1 MYYTSLL
8 VVLLQLSTASW
19 ARSVVRTPGK
29 RQSFDFINITQ
40 YNSTPSPVEV
50 SIALNAGGRNQTAP
64 LLYGWMHEDISHSG
78 DGGIYG
84 EALVNRAFQGSGA
97 IIGPVPGIPGSS
109 VQYSENPILPWGPVI
124 TGWQGI
130 GGVNLSLT
138 LLHPLSDA
146 LPVALQMDI
155 PWGVTGQVGILNEGW
170 WGIDVRPGTYNASFY
185 ILSNKP
191 RNNGTLSHIDVSLR
205 SNLTDDVWCTSTI
218 PFSEGQNVSSFEWTQ
233 YQVQLENS
241 VKAPNSNNTFAI
253 TFDASEV
260 AGNTYYFSL
269 VSLFPETFNNRPNGI
284 RKDLGQAIVDL
295 GTKILRFPG
304 GNNIEGYSIDQRWKW
319 NETIGPLKDRKGR
332 VGDWGYTNT
341 NGLGLMEYLQFCEDG
356 GIEPVLAVYAGFSLD
371 IWGQDGV
378 SFPEDRMGDVL
389 ADILNELE
397 YVTGDASTTTYGAL
411 RSSHGHPDPFV
422 LNYVEIGN
430 EDWFSSTYPYRFP
443 ILYQG
448 IKQAYPNLTLIS
460 TAYDEN
466 ANYNISIPQG
476 GMWDTH
482 HYEEP
487 SFFLEGFDYWDNW
500 QETTGNEGV
509 TVFVGE
515 YSVFQ
520 VDTPDGVVNFSMP
533 LGQHIFYPTLMAAIG
548 EGVYLLGC
556 ERNPGVVKMSSYAPS
571 LVNLNWQNW
580 TPDLVAF
587 TADHDQT
594 VLSASYYLQQVFA
607 RYRGSETLEVMNR
620 GEGGFDPLWWVATV
634 TETEEEGG
642 GGGGGGSG
650 TTVYFKVINSGNSS
664 VDLTVEFVDGGFSEV
679 NGTILTHADIGAF
692 NYLGNATAVSPAP
705 ITNLPTAAAGAGQA
719 EGETTSTFNWAVP
732 PWSINVLEFRMS

>member
-1 MYYTSLL
+1 MVSFWVL
-8 VVLLQLSTASW
+8 VALLQLSTATW
-19 ARSVVRTPGK
+19 ARSVTRAPAK
-29 RQSFDFINITQ
+29 RQSYDFINITQ

-50 SIALNAGGRNQTAP
+50 SVALNAGGRNQTAP

-97 IIGPVPGIPGSS
+97 TIGPLPGIPGSS

-124 TGWQGI
+124 TGWRGI

-155 PWGVTGQVGILNEGW
+155 PWDASGEVGILNEGW

-205 SNLTDDVWCTSTI
+205 SNLTDDVWCTSSMS
-218 PFSEGQNVSSFEWTQ
+218 FGEGQNISSFEWKQ
-233 YQVQLENS
+233 YDVQLRNT

-269 VSLFPETFNNRPNGI
+269 VSLFPETYMNRANGI
-284 RKDLGQAIVDL
+284 RKDLGEAIVGL
-295 GTKILRFPG
+295 GSKVLRFPG

-319 NETIGPLKDRKGR
+319 NETIGPLKNRKGR

-341 NGLGLMEYLQFCEDG
+341 NGLGLMEYLEFCEDG

-389 ADILNELE
+389 QDILNELE
-397 YVTGDASTTTYGAL
+397 YVTGDASTQYGAL
-411 RSSHGHPDPFV
+411 RASHGHPEPFA

-430 EDWFSSTYPYRFP
+430 EDFFSSTYPYRFP
-443 ILYQG
+443 ILYNG
-448 IKQAYPNLTLIS
+448 IKQAYPNITLIS
-460 TAYDEN
+460 TTFDEN
-466 ANYNISIPQG
+466 ADYNITIPAG

-487 SFFLEGFDYWDNW
+487 SYFIEHFDFFDNW
-500 QETTGNEGV
+500 QESTGNADV

-520 VDTPDGVVNFSMP
+520 VDTPDGVVNYSMP
-533 LGQHIFYPTLMAAIG
+533 LGEHIFYPTLMAAIG
-548 EGVYLLGC
+548 EGVYLLGA
-556 ERNPGVVKMSSYAPS
+556 ERNPNVVKMSAYAPS

-594 VLSASYYLQQVFA
+594 VLSASYYLQQLFA
-607 RYRGSETLEVMNR
+607 SYRGTQTLPVTTNQ
-620 GEGGFDPLWWVATV
+620 GDYNPLWWVATA
-634 TETEEEGG
+634 TEGDG
-642 GGGGGGSG
+642 Q
-650 TTVYFKVINSGNSS
+650 VYFKVINSGNSS
-664 VDLTVEFVDGGFSEV
+664 VPLTVDFDKGFNAV
-679 NGTILTHADIGAF
+679 NGTILTHSDLGAF
-692 NYLGNATAVSPAP
+692 NYIGNATAVSSAP
-705 ITNLPTAAAGAGQA
+705 ITDLPAASAGQ
-719 EGETTSTFNWAVP
+719 TTFTWAVP
-732 PWSINVLEFRMS
+732 PWSINVLEFQMT